1 MKHFRPP
8 GASVEGEG
16 REGERMR
23 QGRGDGFREFA
34 EGRAGHLY
42 RSACLLTSGDTH
54 LAEDLVQETLGR
66 MYVKW
71 GRISRID
78 NPAAYA
84 QAVLVRAFLTHRRR
98 RSAGERPV
106 GGFPEPGTAAAGGAA
121 TDPELRLTLLQ
132 ALGRLPPKDRAVLV
146 LRYWEDRSVEETADA
161 MNVSPA
167 AVRTRATRA
176 LARLREQLGG
186 SPAAFAEL

>member
-1 MKHFRPP
+1 
-8 GASVEGEG
+8 
-16 REGERMR
+16 MR
-23 QGRGDGFREFA
+23 QGRRDGFREFA
-34 EGRAGHLY
+34 EGRSGHLY
-42 RSACLLTSGDTH
+42 RSACLLASGDTH

-66 MYVKW
+66 MYLLW

-84 QAVLVRAFLTHRRR
+84 QTVLVRAFLTHRRR

-106 GGFPEPGTAAAGGAA
+106 GEFPDSGAAAGGG
-121 TDPELRLTLLQ
+121 DPALRLTLLE
-132 ALGRLPPKDRAVLV
+132 ALGRLAPKDRAVLV

-161 MNVSPA
+161 MNVSSA
-167 AVRTRATRA
+167 AVRTRSSRA

-186 SPAAFAEL
+186 SLAEFAGI

>member
-1 MKHFRPP
+1 M
-8 GASVEGEG
+8 G
-16 REGERMR
+16 
-23 QGRGDGFREFA
+23 QGRRDGFREFA
-34 EGRAGHLY
+34 AGRSGHLY
-42 RSACLLTSGDTH
+42 RSACLLASGDTH

-66 MYVKW
+66 MYLRW

-84 QAVLVRAFLTHRRR
+84 QTVLVRAFLTHQRR

-106 GGFPEPGTAAAGGAA
+106 GEFPDPGAPAAAGGA
-121 TDPELRLTLLQ
+121 DPELRLTLLQ
-132 ALGRLPPKDRAVLV
+132 ALGRLSPKDRAVLV

-161 MNVSPA
+161 MNSSSA
-167 AVRTRATRA
+167 AVRTRTSRA

-186 SPAAFAEL
+186 SLAAFADL